1 MYQHKETMKTGINIS
16 NLYNLNKEMISK
28 IGHLSI
34 PIGLYTNKT
43 VRGIVKN
50 ISDGMNVS
58 VIDLGDKDATIEEDV
73 FSDLLSITTSRDKM
87 KTRKNKH
94 IAKKSQVLKLNIKIN
109 TEKGEKRATRK
120 RTSNT
125 RNNTKKRNTKRTKI
139 KN

>member
-120 RTSNT
+120 RTINT
-125 RNNTKKRNTKRTKI
+125 RNNTKKRSTKRTKI